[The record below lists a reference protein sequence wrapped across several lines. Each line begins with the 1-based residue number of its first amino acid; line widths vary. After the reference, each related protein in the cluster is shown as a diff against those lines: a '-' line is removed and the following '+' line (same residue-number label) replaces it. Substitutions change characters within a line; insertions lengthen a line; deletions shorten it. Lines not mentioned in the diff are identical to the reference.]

1 MKKSEWISRAA
12 KNSGLTKKQI
22 EEAYDALADVL
33 CDALQAGDT
42 VQISGFGSFE
52 VRTTEEHIGRN
63 PKTNE
68 TITIPATR
76 RLVFLCG
83 KKMKEKINET

>member
-1 MKKSEWISRAA
+1 MKKSEWIDRAA
-12 KNSGLTKKQI
+12 KNSGITKKQI
-22 EEAYDALADVL
+22 EAVYDALADAFYN
-33 CDALQAGDT
+33 ALLDGDT

-52 VRTTEEHIGRN
+52 VRTKEEHNGRN

-68 TITIPATR
+68 TITIPASR

>member
-12 KNSGLTKKQI
+12 KNSGMTKKQV
-22 EEAYDALADVL
+22 EQAYDALEDVL
-33 CDALQAGDT
+33 VEALQSGEA

-52 VRTTEEHIGRN
+52 VRTKEARTGRN
-63 PKTNE
+63 PQTNE
-68 TITIPATR
+68 IIEIPASR

-83 KKMKEKINET
+83 KKMKETINET

>member
-1 MKKSEWISRAA
+1 MTKSQWIDRAA
-12 KNSGLTKKQI
+12 KNSGMTKKQL
-22 EEAYDALADVL
+22 EAAYDALAEVFYET
-33 CDALQAGDT
+33 LQNGET
-42 VQISGFGSFE
+42 VQLSGFGSFS
-52 VRTTEEHIGRN
+52 VRTKEEHTGRN

-68 TITIPATR
+68 IITIPASR